1 MDLTDN
7 KTDIVSSQLE
17 SFKLDQEEEEDFVL
31 AEVGANRFPVKTS
44 GHCLNVEDKSVS
56 VVVSK

>member
-17 SFKLDQEEEEDFVL
+17 SFKLDQEEEDFVL

>member
-17 SFKLDQEEEEDFVL
+17 SFKLDQEEEDFVL

-56 VVVSK
+56 LVISK